1 MRAIGVAERA
11 LELLCERADERET
24 FGKAVAQNANIR
36 DWIAESRVE
45 LEMARLLVLKT
56 AWLMD
61 TVGNQRARIEI
72 SGIKFA
78 VPEIALRIVDRA
90 IQVHGGAG
98 VSDDFPLAYMYAQL
112 RTLRLA
118 DGPDEVHRL
127 SLARQ
132 ELRRQRERRGA

>member
-1 MRAIGVAERA
+1 
-11 LELLCERADERET
+11 
-24 FGKAVAQNANIR
+24 
-36 DWIAESRVE
+36 
-45 LEMARLLVLKT
+45 MARLLVLKT

-61 TVGNQRARIEI
+61 TVGNQHARIEI

-90 IQVHGGAG
+90 IQIHGGAG
-98 VSDDFPLAYMYAQL
+98 VSDDFPLAYMYAHL

-118 DGPDEVHRL
+118 DGPDEVHKL

-132 ELRRQRERRGA
+132 ELRRQRERRGALNSYLGRGACAAAAGPIMIGPAGRNMFRPGHLDPQRERHQPP